1 MFIARLYLDRAI
13 ALPSDSL
20 NEPAIQPTDTI
31 SGPANFPSRCVFLS
45 LVPRILRAYTDPHA
59 TIFSRLAAG
68 VASCRPS
75 TPTREPR
82 SVSQSNEF
90 RCAILT
96 RCCCFYARSLYFSA
110 AALLMMI
117 VLACSKRLSIEK
129 RLDRLLK
136 HYVAAKYKT

>member
-59 TIFSRLAAG
+59 PSSRDL
-68 VASCRPS
+68 RPELHRVGHRH
-75 TPTREPR
+75 PLENPD
-82 SVSQSNEF
+82 
-90 RCAILT
+90 L
-96 RCCCFYARSLYFSA
+96 
-110 AALLMMI
+110 
-117 VLACSKRLSIEK
+117 
-129 RLDRLLK
+129 
-136 HYVAAKYKT
+136 